1 MEFKELIADFAMRHN
16 VADLVAD
23 NNAAALDIDGII
35 VIIVADG
42 DKVTLSAD
50 VGEPPAEG
58 RADFADLLL
67 EASLQ
72 SDAFFAKA
80 AESETYIVVRRLS
93 LRTIDDDAF
102 DAAIESFVNQVEAWR
117 RLLSDFR
124 PIAKAAAAKAK
135 EEGPSFGSNGFVQ
148 V

>member
-1 MEFKELIADFAMRHN
+1 MEFKELIADFATRHN

-35 VIIVADG
+35 VIMVADG
-42 DKVTLSAD
+42 EKVTLSAD
-50 VGEPPAEG
+50 VGDAPAEG
-58 RADFADLLL
+58 RADFADLML

-135 EEGPSFGSNGFVQ
+135 EEGPSFGSNGFMQ

>member
-1 MEFKELIADFAMRHN
+1 MDFKELIADFAARHN

-42 DKVTLSAD
+42 DRVTLSAE
-50 VGEPPAEG
+50 VGAPPAEG
-58 RADFADLLL
+58 RADFADLML

-72 SDAFFAKA
+72 TDAFFAKA
-80 AESETYIVVRRLS
+80 SESDTYIVVQRLS
-93 LRTIDDDAF
+93 LRVIDDAAF
-102 DAAIESFVNQVEAWR
+102 DAALETFVNQAEIWR

-124 PIAKAAAAKAK
+124 PMAKAAVERAK
-135 EEGPSFGSNGFVQ
+135 ENDKSLAATGFMQ

>member
-1 MEFKELIADFAMRHN
+1 MRHN